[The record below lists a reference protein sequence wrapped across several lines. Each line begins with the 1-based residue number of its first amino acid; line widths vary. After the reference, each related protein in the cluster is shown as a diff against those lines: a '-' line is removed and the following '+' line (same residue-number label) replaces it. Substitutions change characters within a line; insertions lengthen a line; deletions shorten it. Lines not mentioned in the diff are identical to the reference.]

1 MRLTDTEWKVMQ
13 AVWSGGPCRARDV
26 HDHLGDETHW
36 AYTTV
41 KTLLDRLEE
50 KGAVTIRKSGNAN
63 LYEARIT
70 REEARRSAVRDL
82 LDRAFEGAV
91 SPLLHFLADERS
103 LSARERRELRAL
115 LEREESR
122 DRRRRR

>member
-26 HDHLGDETHW
+26 LEHLDGDTHR

-41 KTLLDRLEE
+41 KTLLDRLVE
-50 KGAVTIRKSGNAN
+50 KGAVKIRKSGNTN
-63 LYEARIT
+63 LYEAVVSRDD
-70 REEARRSAVRDL
+70 AQRSAVRDL

-103 LSARERRELRAL
+103 LSARDRRELQAIL
-115 LEREESR
+115 DREEPGG
-122 DRRRRR
+122 RRRR